1 MHVHF
6 GANIM
11 TSENLANAGPLG
23 LLGFSLTTI
32 LLSVHNLGFF
42 GLDKTILAAA
52 ICLGGLAQIFAG
64 MIEFK
69 RSKMF
74 TATVFTYFGLFWVTF
89 ALINTEMGILKTVD
103 HTSMATFFLLI
114 SILALIFLLGTL
126 KSPKVLQ
133 LAFLVLTI
141 TLFVL
146 TIGAYTEIANVTKVG
161 GALGVITGAIV
172 LYIAAAEILNEQY
185 QKPILPLF

>member
-1 MHVHF
+1 
-6 GANIM
+6 M
-11 TSENLANAGPLG
+11 TSDNLANAGPLG
-23 LLGFSLTTI
+23 LLGFALTTI
-32 LLSVHNLGFF
+32 LLSIHNLGFF
-42 GLDKTILAAA
+42 LVDTTIMAAA

-69 RSKMF
+69 RGKMF
-74 TATVFTYFGLFWVTF
+74 TATVFSYFGLFWVAF
-89 ALINTEMGILKTVD
+89 AIIQSKVLGVPD
-103 HTSMATFFLLI
+103 HASLSTFFLLI

-146 TIGAYTEIANVTKVG
+146 TIGAYPMTEAITKIG

-185 QKPILPLF
+185 KKPILPLF